1 MISFWV
7 TRAASFGIRRYCE
20 NRGRLIA
27 DRFQPRFYED
37 IDETLRLQG
46 DAHIFSALDQL
57 ASPQREVVAE
67 VWDAHARIAPRAPR
81 LNDPRHVLLRFDLL
95 AKLHEQGINTFRV
108 FRATSLMHV
117 NRFPVFVRA
126 IHTHDGPV
134 TGLLRTRLDVARAVR
149 ALRLRGHRLRDLM
162 IVEFCDTASADGLF
176 RKYAAFKV
184 GNSIIPCHVMV
195 SHRWFVKSDANELD
209 ERRIREG
216 IKYVED
222 NPHEA
227 WLRKVFSVAKI
238 DYGRVDYGVLDGV
251 PQVWEIN
258 LNPTIGRGIGEQR
271 HTGLGPDLKALREA
285 GREIFHARLRAAFVA
300 LDGGDHAFEADVRID
315 KALIT
320 RVRAEASQSQRR
332 LRVLGWLQCLYDHQR
347 LGRPIR
353 AVYAKLFPRR

>member
-7 TRAASFGIRRYCE
+7 TRAASFGIKKYCE

-27 DRFQPRFYED
+27 DRFQLRLYDDIED
-37 IDETLRLQG
+37 TVRLQG
-46 DAHIFSALDQL
+46 NAQVFSALDQL

-67 VWDAHARIAPRAPR
+67 IWDAHARIAPPAPR

-95 AKLHEQGINTFRV
+95 TKLHEQGINTFRV
-108 FRATSLMHV
+108 FRATSLRHV
-117 NRFPVFVRA
+117 NRFPVFVRG
-126 IHTHDGPV
+126 IHNHDGPL
-134 TGLLRTRLDVARAVR
+134 TGLLHTRRDVARAVR

-184 GNSIIPCHVMV
+184 RNSIIPCHLMV
-195 SHRWFVKSDANELD
+195 SHQWSVKSAANELD

-227 WLRKVFSVAKI
+227 WLRKVFAVAET

-258 LNPTIGRGIGEQR
+258 LNPTIGRGRGEQR
-271 HTGLGPDLKALREA
+271 HTVLGPDLHTLREA

-300 LDGGDHAFEADVRID
+300 LDDGSHASEADVTIG
-315 KALIT
+315 KALIS

-332 LRVLGWLQCLYDHQR
+332 LRVLGWLRWLYEHR
-347 LGRPIR
+347 RVGPPVR
-353 AVYAKLFPRR
+353 AVCAKLFPRR